1 MSLILNISISS
12 YYNYSKFQGG
22 LSFDREGYAIYNG
35 ARGEDSEKFGFHSDD
50 GSLEFFNPQILEWN

>member
-1 MSLILNISISS
+1 
-12 YYNYSKFQGG
+12 